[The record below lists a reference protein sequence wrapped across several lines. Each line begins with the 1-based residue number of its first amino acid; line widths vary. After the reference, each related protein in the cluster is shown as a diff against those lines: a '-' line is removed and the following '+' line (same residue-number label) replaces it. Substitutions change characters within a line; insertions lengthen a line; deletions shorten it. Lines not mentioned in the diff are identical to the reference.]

1 MKKCIGIY
9 LRLSQEDV
17 DKKTNMAKDQSNSI
31 VAQRQIIQR
40 HIASIPSLAA
50 FEQMEFCDDGFS
62 GTNFERPDFQRMIAL
77 IREGKIGCVIVK
89 DLSRF
94 GRDYLEVGDYLEH
107 IFPFLGIRM
116 VSVNDHYDSDNYL
129 GNTAGM
135 DVAFRNLIYDYYS
148 KDLSKKVKSGMRV
161 KQKNGGYVSCC
172 LYGYKVLSN
181 QKHKMVI
188 DPETAPIVRRVF
200 MDIIAG
206 KATSQIARELNSEG
220 VPTPLEY
227 KNITRKRQDTMQPR
241 KPRWTHQRILEMLGN
256 MKYTGCMVN
265 HTRESRFIRDKA
277 QRRTPREE
285 WIINEN
291 THEPI
296 VTQEEFDA
304 AQAALRRNPT
314 FKRKKSN
321 AESFPFYCAH
331 CGHKLGKTNGLDYH
345 FYCVTSYWSDDE
357 IACQQVRWDRKDI
370 ENVIFEALKAQISI
384 MEIETKAK
392 RQETVSRGT
401 QLMQKLKVLS
411 AELEA
416 SDAQKIQS
424 YMDYREGRITKED
437 FIILRLE
444 REKHHTELKE
454 QIQQTES
461 EYELWISAE
470 SQTDK
475 TVAIAEQ
482 ANALDD
488 EALKGIMYEVI
499 ERVNVVDGENIEIIW
514 KFDDLF
520 AEV

>member
-17 DKKTNMAKDQSNSI
+17 DKRTNMAKDQSNSI

-40 HIASIPSLAA
+40 HIASIPSLTA

-107 IFPFLGIRM
+107 IFPFLGVRM

-172 LYGYKVLSN
+172 LYGYKVLPN

-206 KATSQIARELNSEG
+206 KATSQIARELNAEG
-220 VPTPLEY
+220 IPTPLEY
-227 KNITRKRQDTMQPR
+227 KNITRKCQDTEQPR

-265 HTRESRFIRDKA
+265 NTRESRFIRDKV
-277 QRRTPREE
+277 QRRTSREE

-304 AQAALRRNPT
+304 AQVALRRNPT
-314 FKRKKSN
+314 FKRKKSKT
-321 AESFPFYCAH
+321 ESFPFYCAH
-331 CGHKLGKTNGLDYH
+331 CGHKLGKTVGLDFH
-345 FYCVTSYWSDDE
+345 FYCVTSYWSE
-357 IACQQVRWDRKDI
+357 NETACQQVRWDRKDI
-370 ENVIFEALKAQISI
+370 EDVIFEALKAQISI
-384 MEIETKAK
+384 MKIETKA
-392 RQETVSRGT
+392 RQQETVSKGT

-416 SDAQKIQS
+416 GDTQKIQS

-437 FIILRLE
+437 FIALRSE
-444 REKHHTELKE
+444 REKRHAELKE
-454 QIQQTES
+454 QIQQAES
-461 EYELWISAE
+461 EYELWVSAE

-475 TVAIAEQ
+475 TIAIAEQ
-482 ANALDD
+482 ASALDD
-488 EALKGIMYEVI
+488 EALKEVMYDAV
-499 ERVNVVDGENIEIIW
+499 ERVNVVDRENIEIIW